1 MNVQDVKG
9 KAKPNQA
16 RQVLLAIDLLALAGI
31 RKVVAGVVSD
41 MKRNRE
47 DIPAPLAEKA
57 YSGQFKV
64 RIPPQVHRALALQA
78 AEEGV
83 SLNRLAS
90 AKLSTTH

>member
-78 AEEGV
+78 AEEG
-83 SLNRLAS
+83 
-90 AKLSTTH
+90 